1 MARRKGPL
9 GRPFGKRGNARK
21 PIGCRLIGWTGTP
34 ASMKGRDDMILV
46 TDSGTLEA
54 KRELADVVLSATWAG
69 DEIILCLSPSDAMV
83 LAAALKEY
91 ANDARKWLRK

>member
-1 MARRKGPL
+1 
-9 GRPFGKRGNARK
+9 
-21 PIGCRLIGWTGTP
+21 
-34 ASMKGRDDMILV
+34 MKGRDDMILV